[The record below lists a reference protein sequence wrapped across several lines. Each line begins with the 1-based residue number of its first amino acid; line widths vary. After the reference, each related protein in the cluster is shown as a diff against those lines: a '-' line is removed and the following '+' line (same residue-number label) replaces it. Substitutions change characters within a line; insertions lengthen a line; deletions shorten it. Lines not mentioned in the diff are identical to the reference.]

1 MTCKPRRFKSSNESN
16 IPLIN
21 STGCPLPVFNNANNS
36 QGFAG
41 SIGLC
46 WITGKFLFVRF
57 GSSSERSCWLNYVYV
72 AATLEARQ

>member
-1 MTCKPRRFKSSNESN
+1 M
-16 IPLIN
+16 
-21 STGCPLPVFNNANNS
+21 PLPVFNNANNS

-46 WITGKFLFVRF
+46 WITGKFFVRKIRIVF
-57 GSSSERSCWLNYVYV
+57 ERSCWLNYVYV

>member
-21 STGCPLPVFNNANNS
+21 STGCPPSLQQRHNS

-46 WITGKFLFVRF
+46 WITGKSFVRKIRIVF
-57 GSSSERSCWLNYVYV
+57 ERSCWLNYVYV

>member
-1 MTCKPRRFKSSNESN
+1 MTCKPRRFKSSNESTF
-16 IPLIN
+16 PLLIQQDA
-21 STGCPLPVFNNANNS
+21 LPVFNNANNS

-46 WITGKFLFVRF
+46 WITGKSFVRKIRIVF
-57 GSSSERSCWLNYVYV
+57 ERSCWLNYVYV